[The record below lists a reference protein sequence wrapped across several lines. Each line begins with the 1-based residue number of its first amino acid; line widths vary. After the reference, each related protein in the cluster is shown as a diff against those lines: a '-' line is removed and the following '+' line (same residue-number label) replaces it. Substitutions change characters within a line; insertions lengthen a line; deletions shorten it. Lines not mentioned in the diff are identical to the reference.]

1 MITLEQ
7 RCSKPGLYEHWFKE
21 IYSPACTADEADC
34 RLSGSLLQRRMFVSE
49 QTAVVGQSEV
59 ESLQQRG

>member
-1 MITLEQ
+1 MAT
-7 RCSKPGLYEHWFKE
+7 EHD
-21 IYSPACTADEADC
+21 PLLA
-34 RLSGSLLQRRMFVSE
+34 SLLQRRTFVSE